1 MTEIRCLTLD
11 DIAAAQRLREQA
23 GWNQTD
29 ADWRR
34 LLTWS
39 PDGCWVAERDGRV
52 VGTTAVTAY
61 GRRIAWIGMVL
72 VGEAHRRQGIGRAL
86 LGHAIE
92 HLDGLGIE
100 TIALDSTP
108 EGQPLYASLGFA
120 DAFELARWRG
130 PIPRSSRR
138 ATQGVPPDA
147 ASAGSAVIPS
157 LRSGQ
162 ALAASSQP
170 SQSARRQSTGP
181 SDVQDAPVIRP
192 LTLADLPSVTAYDAQ
207 LFGTDR
213 AHILDTLFGGHPDRC
228 FVAERQAQISGYV
241 LSRPGARAWHLGPL
255 AADDPLTAERLAR
268 LALPPITD
276 PLTGEMVMDVVM
288 PNPDAV
294 ALTTALG
301 LTQVRRFIRMTRG
314 APPPAI
320 DTDHLYTSA
329 GPELG

>member
-1 MTEIRCLTLD
+1 MTEIRRLTLD

-34 LLTWS
+34 LLAWS
-39 PDGCWVAERDGRV
+39 PDGCWAAERDGQV
-52 VGTTAVTAY
+52 VGTTAVATY

-72 VGEAHRRQGIGRAL
+72 VDEAHRRQGIGRAL

-108 EGQPLYASLGFA
+108 EGQPLYASLGFT

-130 PIPRSSRR
+130 PIPRSSQR

-147 ASAGSAVIPS
+147 APVGSAAI
-157 LRSGQ
+157 
-162 ALAASSQP
+162 LAASSQP
-170 SQSARRQSTGP
+170 SQAALRQRTGP
-181 SDVQDAPVIRP
+181 SDVRDAPVIRP
-192 LTLADLPSVTAYDAQ
+192 LTPADLPAVAAYDAR

-213 AHILDTLFGGHPDRC
+213 AHILDALFRGHPDRC

-255 AADDPLTAERLAR
+255 AADDPPTAEYLAH
-268 LALPPITD
+268 LALPPIAD

-288 PNPDAV
+288 PNSDAI
-294 ALTTALG
+294 ALVTALG
-301 LTQVRRFIRMTRG
+301 LAQVRRFIRMTRG
-314 APPPAI
+314 APPPMI
-320 DTDHLYTSA
+320 DARRLYTSA